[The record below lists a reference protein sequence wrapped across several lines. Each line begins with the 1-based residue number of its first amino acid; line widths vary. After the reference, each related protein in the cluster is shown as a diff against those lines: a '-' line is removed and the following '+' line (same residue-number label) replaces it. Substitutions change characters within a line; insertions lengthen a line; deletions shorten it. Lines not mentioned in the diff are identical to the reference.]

1 VSVGLINLNLRD
13 PKVAGSNPASAM
25 KVWISGIKMKFSR
38 IELHD
43 LLKAWIAI
51 SIAFAI
57 VLSGSIFSLS
67 FFLQLSSLKFFL
79 TFLLAALTVG
89 IGFLLHELGHK
100 LLAQKYG
107 CKAEF
112 RSFDNMLL
120 LAVVMSFFGFVFA
133 APGAVMISGHINQE
147 KNGKVSSM
155 GPIMNIVLALFF
167 LLLLNL
173 VSFISALLI
182 GNYGYTI
189 NSLAGF
195 NYYITLLARYG
206 YTINSWIALFNMI
219 PFWAFDGK
227 KILAWNKIAY
237 FLIVLASI
245 ALIRKIYKF

>member
-1 VSVGLINLNLRD
+1 
-13 PKVAGSNPASAM
+13 
-25 KVWISGIKMKFSR
+25 MKFSK

-100 LLAQKYG
+100 LLAQRYG

-112 RSFDNMLL
+112 RSFDKMLL

-133 APGAVMISGHINQE
+133 APGAVMISGRINQE
-147 KNGKVSSM
+147 KNGRISAM
-155 GPIMNIVLALFF
+155 GPIMNIILALFF
-167 LLLLNL
+167 LILLNL
-173 VSFISALLI
+173 
-182 GNYGYTI
+182 T
-189 NSLAGF
+189 SLD
-195 NYYITLLARYG
+195 YLTLLAKYG

-237 FLIVLASI
+237 FSIVIAS
-245 ALIRKIYKF
+245 LTLLFLQSLFFK